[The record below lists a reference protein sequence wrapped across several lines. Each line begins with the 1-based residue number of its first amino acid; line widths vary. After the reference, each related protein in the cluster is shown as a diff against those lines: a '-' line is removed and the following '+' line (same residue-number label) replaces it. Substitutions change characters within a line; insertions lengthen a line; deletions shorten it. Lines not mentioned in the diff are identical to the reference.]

1 MNITYTIGS
10 QSPKTQQITAASIGL
25 TELITLLTTVT
36 GDDLSGFTV
45 LNNDTGEELMDGAQ
59 FTGDAEISFLKAGKN
74 A

>member
-1 MNITYTIGS
+1 MNITYTIGG
-10 QSPKTQQITAASIGL
+10 QSPKTQQIAADSIGL

-36 GDDLSGFTV
+36 GDDLTGFTV
-45 LNNDTGEELMDGAQ
+45 LNNDTGEELMNGAQ

>member
-1 MNITYTIGS
+1 MNITYTIGG
-10 QSPKTQQITAASIGL
+10 QSPQTQQIAADSIGL

-36 GDDLSGFTV
+36 GDDLTGFTV
-45 LNNDTGEELMDGAQ
+45 LNNDTGEELMNGAQ

>member
-1 MNITYTIGS
+1 MNITYTIGG
-10 QSPKTQQITAASIGL
+10 QSPKTQQIAADSIGL

-45 LNNDTGEELMDGAQ
+45 LNNDTGEELMNGAQ

>member
-1 MNITYTIGS
+1 MNITYTIGG
-10 QSPKTQQITAASIGL
+10 QSPKTQQIAADSIGL
-25 TELITLLTTVT
+25 TELITLLTAVT

-45 LNNDTGEELMDGAQ
+45 LDNNTGEELMNGAQ

>member
-10 QSPKTQQITAASIGL
+10 QSPQTQPIMRESIGL
-25 TELITLLTTVT
+25 TELKETITALT
-36 GDDLSGFTV
+36 GDDLTGFTV
-45 LNNDTGEELMDGAQ
+45 LDNDTGEELMDGVQ